1 MKLLLGYIMFCIIGG
16 FVGNKLRKEEKTL
29 SWSGKAQTALLIIL
43 LVTMGC
49 RLGANKEVVS
59 SLGSIGIS
67 AFVLTICCMAGS
79 VVAIFITRKL
89 LKFNKKGVREND

>member
-1 MKLLLGYIMFCIIGG
+1 MKLLALYIAFCVVGG
-16 FVGNKLRKEEKTL
+16 FVGARLRKNGKEAKWT
-29 SWSGKAQTALLIIL
+29 SKAQTVLLIVL

-67 AFVLTICCMAGS
+67 ALVITVCCMAGS
-79 VVAIFITRKL
+79 VFAVFVARRL
-89 LKFNKKGVREND
+89 MKFNRKGVKTND